1 MNKVFT
7 VRKKR
12 GEIRVVDNKKKIYRG
27 EVGFPIKDAVGD
39 KDQVGHK

>member
-12 GEIRVVDNKKKIYRG
+12 GEIKVIGKKNNFFNGKKL
-27 EVGFPIKDAVGD
+27 VFP
-39 KDQVGHK
+39 